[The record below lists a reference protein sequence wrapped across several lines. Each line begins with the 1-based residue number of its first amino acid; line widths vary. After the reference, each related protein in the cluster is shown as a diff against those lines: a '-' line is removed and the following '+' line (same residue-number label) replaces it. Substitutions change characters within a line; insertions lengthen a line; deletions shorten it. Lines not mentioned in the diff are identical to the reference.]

1 MKAKLVHSVEIGP
14 EVRHFV
20 FEAGEV
26 EALSFTPGQFVSFS
40 DEVGGR
46 KVTRAYSVASA
57 PAGNRFE
64 LCLNRVKDGLFSPHL
79 FELQAGEAVE
89 MQGPLGYFV
98 PKRPFR
104 DSVLVATGTGVAPFR
119 AFLQD
124 PEVAGD
130 GAAVTLLMGARFEE
144 GLLYRG
150 EFEEL
155 AEELRGFRYL
165 PTVTRPGAGWRGR
178 TGRVQ
183 EHLEE
188 ALGGRREV
196 DVYICGLKAMLNE
209 VRAALKERG
218 FERGQ
223 IIYEKYD

>member
-20 FEAGEV
+20 FEAGE
-26 EALSFTPGQFVSFS
+26 ALAFTPGQFVSFS

-79 FELQAGEAVE
+79 FELKAGEAVE

-124 PEVAGD
+124 PAVAGD

-144 GLLYRG
+144 GLLYRE
-150 EFEEL
+150 EFERL
-155 AEELRGFRYL
+155 AGEAPGFRYL

-188 ALGGRREV
+188 ALEGRRDV
-196 DVYICGLKAMLNE
+196 DVYICGLKAMVNE
-209 VRAALKERG
+209 VRAVLKERG

>member
-1 MKAKLVHSVEIGP
+1 MKAKLVHSMEIGP

-26 EALSFTPGQFVSFS
+26 EALAFTPGQFVSFS
-40 DEVGGR
+40 DEVRGR

-79 FELQAGEAVE
+79 FELKVGETVE

-98 PKRPFR
+98 PERPFR

-124 PEVAGD
+124 PAVQGS

-144 GLLYRG
+144 GLLYRE
-150 EFEEL
+150 EFERL
-155 AEELRGFRYL
+155 AGEVPLFRYL
-165 PTVTRPGAGWRGR
+165 PTVTRPGVGWRGR

-188 ALGGRREV
+188 ALGERGEV
-196 DVYICGLKAMLNE
+196 DVYICGLKAMVNE
-209 VRAALKERG
+209 VRAALEERG

-223 IIYEKYD
+223 VIYEKYD

>member
-26 EALSFTPGQFVSFS
+26 EALVFTPGQFVSFS

-79 FELQAGEAVE
+79 FELKAGEGVE

-124 PEVAGD
+124 PEVTGN

-150 EFEEL
+150 EFEKLAGEL
-155 AEELRGFRYL
+155 PGFRYL

-188 ALGGRREV
+188 ALEGRRDV
-196 DVYICGLKAMLNE
+196 DVYICGLKAMVNE